1 MSIENTVGLTVAV
14 CLVVYL
20 VLCLTLPERF

>member
-1 MSIENTVGLTVAV
+1 MSIENTVGLIVAV

-20 VLCLTLPERF
+20 VLCLILPERF

>member
-1 MSIENTVGLTVAV
+1 VSIENTVGLIVAV

-20 VLCLTLPERF
+20 VLCLILPERF